1 MLKRQQQ
8 GASVSDP
15 ALVEATIQLL
25 SATHPEQP
33 VSTVEFAAG
42 RRS

>member
-8 GASVSDP
+8 GATVSDT
-15 ALVEATIQLL
+15 ALVEAMIQLL

-33 VSTVEFAAG
+33 TST
-42 RRS
+42 